1 MTGMTNGKG
10 SKHMRQDSET
20 RLGARPRRVFVCEYL
35 SAAGTGPGEAAAALL
50 EQGCAM
56 RDALVADLLGVPGV
70 NVAVAHGGPPAPPV
84 PRGAVA
90 VVAPHGAALFDF
102 VHRQAPAHD
111 LAWIVAPESDGL
123 LARLHHG
130 VAAKG
135 ARRWIGCDAESIGI
149 ASSKRATLER
159 LARHGVATPLAFD
172 DAGARHW
179 VVKPDDG
186 AGATDTRRHA
196 SRDAARADLQRRRA
210 AGVAATLEPWV
221 EGEALSLSLLCGGG
235 AAELLAANR
244 QQIGLDAEGQI
255 AFRGVEVGALRH
267 DRPRLAALRAL
278 AGALARALPG
288 LAGYVG
294 VDLVWHA
301 AHGPVT
307 IEINPRLTCAYV
319 GLSAAL
325 GRNVAHAV
333 IAAHEARFAPVEASD
348 ARA

>member
-1 MTGMTNGKG
+1 
-10 SKHMRQDSET
+10 
-20 RLGARPRRVFVCEYL
+20 
-35 SAAGTGPGEAAAALL
+35 
-50 EQGCAM
+50 M
-56 RDALVADLLGVPGV
+56 RDALVADLLGVPGASV
-70 NVAVAHGGPPAPPV
+70 TVAHGGPHAPPL
-84 PRGAVA
+84 PCGAARVA
-90 VVAPHGAALFDF
+90 APHGAALFDF
-102 VHRQAPAHD
+102 VHRQALAHD

-123 LARLHHG
+123 LARLHDS
-130 VAAKG
+130 VAAAG
-135 ARRWIGCDAESIGI
+135 ARRWIGCDADSIGT

-196 SRDAARADLQRRRA
+196 SRNAAQADVQRRLT
-210 AGVAATLEPWV
+210 AGASATLEPWV
-221 EGEALSLSLLCGGG
+221 EGEALSLSLLCGG
-235 AAELLAANR
+235 ATAELLAANR
-244 QQIGLDAEGQI
+244 QKIALDAAGQI
-255 AFRGVEVGALRH
+255 EFRGVEVGALRH
-267 DRPRLAALRAL
+267 DPPRLAAPRAL
-278 AGALARALPG
+278 AGALAHALPG

-301 AHGPVT
+301 ARGPVA

-333 IAAHEARFAPVEASD
+333 IAAHEARLASAGASD
-348 ARA
+348 AHA